1 MRKIIYLITVLCYL
15 CTTFYSYSR
24 TVNNDSDE
32 TNSIIQFQD
41 SLIKNNH
48 NKICV
53 YGYID
58 YVSEMRE
65 ISLRAAVAWLRDCRK
80 DSRTVNVLDANVH
93 YRIIISPDGH
103 KEENIKE
110 IEKQEEYINRYPFKY
125 YSPDQKEILKDLL
138 SKNQIVIKYRTGLPE
153 FNRLIIELKVY
164 IPGEE
169 IVRLLTYNYQLCYE
183 KDERQ
188 GYVPV
193 DDAMSDC
200 FNEDKISSLYH
211 NTGYF
216 LDEIEYDE
224 FTEEENSHFDW

>member
-1 MRKIIYLITVLCYL
+1 
-15 CTTFYSYSR
+15 
-24 TVNNDSDE
+24 
-32 TNSIIQFQD
+32 
-41 SLIKNNH
+41 
-48 NKICV
+48 
-53 YGYID
+53 
-58 YVSEMRE
+58 MRE

-93 YRIIISPDGH
+93 YRIIISPDGP
-103 KEENIKE
+103 KEKNIKE
-110 IEKQEEYINRYPFKY
+110 IAEQEEYINQYPFKY

-164 IPGEE
+164 IPGEK
-169 IVRLLTYNYQLCYE
+169 IVRLFTYNYQLCYE